1 MTERPQPMPR
11 EAFRHFLPIQT
22 RWADNDQY
30 GHINNVTY
38 YAYFDT
44 VVNSYL
50 IDKAGLV
57 PTHSPWIGLVVE
69 TRCNYFAPL
78 AFPEMIEAG
87 LVVEEMGRSSVR
99 YRIGIFGEGQDM
111 TAAHGSFVHVYV
123 DAVQRRP
130 MALPE
135 ALVKALL
142 PLKA

>member
-57 PTHSPWIGLVVE
+57 PTLSPWIGLVVE

-99 YRIGIFGEGQDM
+99 YRIGIFGAGQDM

-135 ALVKALL
+135 ALVAALT